1 MRKGTAYFP
10 VSKPLPVKLIAP
22 PFVGASSFRPTGKHC
37 IATPLHSGL
46 QGEIVG
52 LLGKEQNHYLSPSPT
67 PFFGNVETH
76 GMSNLTPGTASPHRG
91 NYNVHPGRGCDS
103 LQQRRSLVGWAK
115 VQG

>member
-10 VSKPLPVKLIAP
+10 VSKLLTVKRSRRCVSVL
-22 PFVGASSFRPTGKHC
+22 H
-37 IATPLHSGL
+37 HSGQPGSTAWRL
-46 QGEIVG
+46 PCIRGCKVKQSVYSERSKTMTPAQAP
-52 LLGKEQNHYLSPSPT
+52 L

-76 GMSNLTPGTASPHRG
+76 GMSNLSPGTASPHRG